1 MKKGNFKPL
10 FIVIDG
16 GDGSGK
22 DTQCKMI
29 AKYFLSKNAK
39 SVRIRSH
46 PANDNWFGLK
56 AKYALEEGGR
66 KGHLKAA
73 FFYTIDV
80 FRSLILF
87 YRHQEEVLIFSRYLL
102 GVCYLP
108 TSLILF
114 GYDFFSLLL
123 PTSDYMFYLEVTP
136 ENARKRIRKRGEIEE
151 MFEQLPKLQKM
162 HKKMNYITRIKK
174 WQVIDGNGSP
184 KDVWD
189 QIKSELNSISF
200 ENDTRSKEK
209 TAQNKHG

>member
-1 MKKGNFKPL
+1 MKKTNFKPL
-10 FIVIDG
+10 FIVVDG

-29 AKYFLSKNAK
+29 AQYFLSKEGK

-56 AKYALEEGGR
+56 AKHALEEGGR

-80 FRSLILF
+80 IRSLIIF
-87 YRHQEEVLIFSRYLL
+87 YRHKKEVLIFSRYLL

-108 TSLILF
+108 ASLVLF
-114 GYDFFSLLL
+114 GYNFFSLLL

-200 ENDTRSKEK
+200 ETDTRSKEK
-209 TAQNKHG
+209 TSQNKHG